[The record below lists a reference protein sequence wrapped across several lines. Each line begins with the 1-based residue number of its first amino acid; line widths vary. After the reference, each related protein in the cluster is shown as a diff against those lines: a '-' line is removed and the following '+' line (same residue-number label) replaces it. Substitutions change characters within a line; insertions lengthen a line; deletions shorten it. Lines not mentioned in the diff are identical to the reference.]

1 MNLSFIYEIVGYTG
15 SLLVA
20 LSLTMKSL
28 QRLRVINM
36 VGALFFIAYGLLIGA
51 FPIALLNGLTLGVN
65 AYNLWRMLQQR
76 DYFTLMEI
84 RPDSAYLRRFLEFYR
99 KEISELIPT
108 YLFKP
113 DDDQMVIFI
122 LRNMVPVGL
131 VIVKQTGDMAKIFLD
146 FVIPGYRD
154 FRAGKFIFDES
165 ADYFWQKGIKRL
177 VSAPGSPRHESYLKR
192 VGFEL
197 EQELYQR
204 DIQPKI
210 LKDGVM

>member
-1 MNLSFIYEIVGYTG
+1 MDIALFYELVGYTG

-20 LSLTMKSL
+20 LSLMMKSL
-28 QRLRVINM
+28 QRLRIINM
-36 VGALFFIAYGLLIGA
+36 IGAIFFIAYGLLIGA
-51 FPIALLNGLTLGVN
+51 LPIALLNGLTLGVN
-65 AYNLWRMLQQR
+65 AYNLWRMLQQK

-84 RPDSAYLRRFLEFYR
+84 RPDSAYLRRFLDFYH

-113 DDDQMVIFI
+113 SEDQMVIFI

-131 VIVKQTGDMAKIFLD
+131 AIVKPTGEMAQIFLD

-154 FRAGKFIFDES
+154 FRAGKFLFDES
-165 ADYFWQKGIKRL
+165 ADYFWQKGIKQL

-192 VGFEL
+192 MGFEMD
-197 EQELYQR
+197 EGKYQR
-204 DIQPKI
+204 KIQPKV
-210 LKDGVM
+210 LRDGAM